1 MKISKF
7 FVSGLCLISLLLGC
21 TALPLTPTVSPV
33 SSPEPS
39 PTQSLPVPTLTA
51 TPTSSQGLIT
61 LTLWVP
67 DFLNPYDE
75 TTGGALLL
83 EQIADFTAHNRDVQ
97 VEVLVKQ
104 ASGTGGL
111 YDLLS
116 TAYFVAPSVLPDLVI
131 LGSADLRTA
140 FNDKIIQPLP
150 AADAE
155 ASRFFSFADQSTQFD
170 DLSYGV
176 PFLAQM
182 EQTVYTAR
190 VSTTKPFSWTGVL
203 SEGYTLLFPAG
214 PADGQADD
222 ALLAMYLASNKTIVD
237 EQGSPMLERGALEEL
252 YRFFAAMLEFESLD
266 AARVLTLK
274 DADACWEAYRQRQG
288 TLSIVPAE
296 TYWTES
302 TRVGLPGWIPTRDGD
317 PISLAETWSFA
328 LVTNDLARQEA
339 ARELADWLT
348 DAERVA
354 ELSRSVRLLPANRD
368 AVALWSLTPEEAEFL
383 AQLMQAADPLVP
395 PAQAQPVKRA
405 LQAGLEL
412 LLKGGGT
419 TPEQAATH
427 ALTVLRK

>member
-1 MKISKF
+1 MNISKGL
-7 FVSGLCLISLLLGC
+7 VSGICLMSLLLGC
-21 TALPLTPTVSPV
+21 TAVPLTPTLSPV
-33 SSPEPS
+33 SSAVPS
-39 PTQSLPVPTLTA
+39 PTQSPLAPTSTA
-51 TPTSSQGLIT
+51 VPTSSQGLIT

-75 TTGGALLL
+75 ATGGALLL
-83 EQIADFTAHNRDVQ
+83 EQIADFTAHNRDIQ

-104 ASGTGGL
+104 ASGTGGI

-140 FNDKIIQPLP
+140 FNEKIIQPLP
-150 AADAE
+150 ASDSE
-155 ASRFFSFADQSTQFD
+155 VSRFFSFADQSTQFD
-170 DLSYGV
+170 DQSYGI
-176 PFLAQM
+176 PFLSQM
-182 EQTVYTAR
+182 EQTVYTSR
-190 VSTTKPFSWTGVL
+190 VSATKPFSWTSVL

-222 ALLAMYLASNKTIVD
+222 ALLAMYLASGGAVVD
-237 EQGSPMLERGALEEL
+237 EQGNPMLERGALEEL

-274 DADACWEAYRQRQG
+274 DAAACWEAYRQRQG
-288 TLSIVPAE
+288 TLSIAPAGA
-296 TYWTES
+296 YWTED

-328 LVTNDLARQEA
+328 FVSNDSARQEA
-339 ARELADWLT
+339 ARELALWLT
-348 DAERVA
+348 EAERVA
-354 ELSRSVRLLPANRD
+354 ELSRSVRLLPANRE
-368 AVALWSLTPEEAEFL
+368 AIALWALRPEEAEFL
-383 AQLMQAADPLVP
+383 EQLMQAAEP
-395 PAQAQPVKRA
+395 PIPQTQAQPVKRA

-419 TPEQAATH
+419 TPEQATTH

>member
-1 MKISKF
+1 MLLVCLPSK
-7 FVSGLCLISLLLGC
+7 S
-21 TALPLTPTVSPV
+21 
-33 SSPEPS
+33 
-39 PTQSLPVPTLTA
+39 
-51 TPTSSQGLIT
+51 
-61 LTLWVP
+61 
-67 DFLNPYDE
+67 
-75 TTGGALLL
+75 
-83 EQIADFTAHNRDVQ
+83 
-97 VEVLVKQ
+97 
-104 ASGTGGL
+104 
-111 YDLLS
+111 
-116 TAYFVAPSVLPDLVI
+116 
-131 LGSADLRTA
+131 
-140 FNDKIIQPLP
+140 
-150 AADAE
+150 
-155 ASRFFSFADQSTQFD
+155 
-170 DLSYGV
+170 
-176 PFLAQM
+176 
-182 EQTVYTAR
+182 
-190 VSTTKPFSWTGVL
+190 
-203 SEGYTLLFPAG
+203 
-214 PADGQADD
+214 
-222 ALLAMYLASNKTIVD
+222 
-237 EQGSPMLERGALEEL
+237 
-252 YRFFAAMLEFESLD
+252 
-266 AARVLTLK
+266 
-274 DADACWEAYRQRQG
+274 DACWEAYRQRQG